1 MLTSPRTKSKKI
13 FIVEDDVY
21 LRSVLEEYFSNE
33 YQTEAF
39 DNCLVA
45 LSSLREGNIPD
56 IIISDLNTP
65 LLDGIGFI
73 EQVRSSSFFSSVPI
87 LILSGQENSEIRL
100 KCLESGADDY
110 VVKPFNP
117 YELEMRIKLLLK
129 RVGKPN

>member
-1 MLTSPRTKSKKI
+1 MLTSPKTKSKKI

-39 DNCLVA
+39 DNCLAA

-87 LILSGQENSEIRL
+87 LILSGQENTEVRI

-110 VVKPFNP
+110 VTKPFNAQ
-117 YELEMRIKLLLK
+117 ELEMRVKLILK
-129 RVGKPN
+129 RVGKLN